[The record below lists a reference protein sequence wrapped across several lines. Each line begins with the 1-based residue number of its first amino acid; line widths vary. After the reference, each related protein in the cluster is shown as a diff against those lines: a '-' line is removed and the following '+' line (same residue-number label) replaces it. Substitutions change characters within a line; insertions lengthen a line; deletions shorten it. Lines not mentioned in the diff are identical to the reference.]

1 MNALTKAALLALTI
15 GAGMAVVVA
24 LTGGESEGVVEVAE
38 IVNEENEAMSVTL
51 LVVDPRGKDQD
62 PSRIDE
68 VTRYVEADSSTGS
81 FTLRCLDGAQLRVL
95 TQEGD
100 GKRQLRTS
108 VEIKPD
114 VCERE
119 DHGSYR
125 VVASQ
130 GIVTVRTPEDQANA
144 TMPS

>member
-1 MNALTKAALLALTI
+1 MNELTKVGLIALAL
-15 GAGMAVVVA
+15 GAATATVVDVDR
-24 LTGGESEGVVEVAE
+24 GGPEGVVEVAE

-68 VTRYVEADSSTGS
+68 VTRDVEADSSTGS
-81 FTLRCLDGAQLRVL
+81 LTLRCLDGAQLRVL

-114 VCERE
+114 ICERE

-125 VVASQ
+125 VVATQ
-130 GIVTVRTPEDQANA
+130 GTVWIRHVEDRRGGNES
-144 TMPS
+144 P